1 MFGWCINCTVDSQ
14 VRGLN
19 IAFYLL
25 HEERYYTR
33 IISQLFLQ
41 IKPIMTFSILNQ
53 YFKGP
58 LFYRT
63 SHQYF
68 IYFIYFNNLSF
79 ITEPDEPAAQLS
91 SRNQNKEEKVPRT
104 YITWEWRF
112 TFSSLLSMS
121 AKSWAQSQE
130 LTISSAPAVT
140 LSPWDGRLVERGL
153 FCSP

>member
-1 MFGWCINCTVDSQ
+1 MFRWCINYTVDSQ
-14 VRGLN
+14 VQGLN

-25 HEERYYTR
+25 PEKRHYTK

-68 IYFIYFNNLSF
+68 TYFNNLSF
-79 ITEPDEPAAQLS
+79 ITEPNGACGTLVLKKPGQGGEGGQNLHHLRVKTHIFLS
-91 SRNQNKEEKVPRT
+91 PVH
-104 YITWEWRF
+104 
-112 TFSSLLSMS
+112 MS
-121 AKSWAQSQE
+121 ARSWAQSQE
-130 LTISSAPAVT
+130 LTISNAPAVT
-140 LSPWDGRLVERGL
+140 LLPWNGRLVEGGL
-153 FCSP
+153 FCSPQY